1 MREGVNI
8 LLNSLTIPNPY
19 LYWRKGIWVFA
30 IGAIFIIFLSSSLA
44 PSFAAPLPSAKWDW
58 QLSVENINP
67 PKNIKA
73 FGADPD
79 SVTSEQIL
87 ALNKAG
93 VYTICYVS
101 VGTLENWR
109 SDKNIFP
116 SNIIGKTYG
125 DWPDEAFLDISNNEL
140 VNIMVQRFNN
150 CAALGFLAIEPDNM
164 DVYIN
169 DSGFNISKEQTLDY
183 IRSLAKHAHAL
194 NLEIGQKNV
203 PELTSELVSI
213 MDFIIT
219 EDCFVDGWCGDVLP
233 YIAANKPV
241 FNAEY
246 TDTGVDFNAACTY
259 AAKYKISMI
268 LKDRDLTVEREIC
281 P

>member
-1 MREGVNI
+1 M
-8 LLNSLTIPNPY
+8 S
-19 LYWRKGIWVFA
+19 
-30 IGAIFIIFLSSSLA
+30 FLVA
-44 PSFAAPLPSAKWDW
+44 PAFTAPLPSASWDW

-67 PKNIKA
+67 PKDIKA

-79 SVTSEQIL
+79 SVTKEQIL
-87 ALNKAG
+87 ALNEAG

-109 SDKNIFP
+109 NDKNIFH
-116 SNIIGKTYG
+116 SNMIGKTYG
-125 DWPDEAFLDISNNEL
+125 DWPDEKFLDISNNEL
-140 VNIMVQRFNN
+140 VNIMALRFAN
-150 CAALGFLAIEPDNM
+150 CSALGFLAIEPDNM
-164 DVYIN
+164 DVYTN

-183 IRSLAKHAHAL
+183 IIFLAKQAHDL

-203 PELTSELVSI
+203 PELTSELVGV

-219 EDCFVDGWCGDVLP
+219 EDCFADGWCDDVLP

-246 TDTGVDFNAACTY
+246 TDTNVDFNAACTY
-259 AAKYKISMI
+259 AAEHKISMI